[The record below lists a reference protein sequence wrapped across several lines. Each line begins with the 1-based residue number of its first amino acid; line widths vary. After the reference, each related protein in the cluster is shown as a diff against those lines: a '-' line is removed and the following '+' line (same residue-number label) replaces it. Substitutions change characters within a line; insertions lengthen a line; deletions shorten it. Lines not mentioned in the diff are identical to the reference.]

1 MQPDAPKSDAPP
13 FSAGTDLSGAVAGL
27 LAGAAAGGGVSAF
40 VIWAPALWDTLS
52 VHRTLDNAI
61 NWLSLYAASMALAG
75 TLFLVA
81 LVVMGLLLRWLAPQF
96 RIPGS
101 IASAALGAVIAGVVS
116 VLPWLAAGNLAN
128 TNWLYVGAAIAGG
141 IAAGATI
148 GRGRSPSDRD

>member
-1 MQPDAPKSDAPP
+1 MTPHTPTHDHPP
-13 FSAGTDLSGAVAGL
+13 AGTGTDLSGAVAAL

-52 VHRTLDNAI
+52 RHRTLDNAI

-81 LVVMGLLLRWLAPQF
+81 LVVMGGLLRWLAPAF
-96 RIPGS
+96 RIPGV
-101 IASAALGAVIAGVVS
+101 IASAGLGAVIAGVVS
-116 VLPWLAAGNLAN
+116 ILPWLAAGNLAN

-141 IAAGATI
+141 VAAGATI
-148 GRGRSPSDRD
+148 GRARARAG